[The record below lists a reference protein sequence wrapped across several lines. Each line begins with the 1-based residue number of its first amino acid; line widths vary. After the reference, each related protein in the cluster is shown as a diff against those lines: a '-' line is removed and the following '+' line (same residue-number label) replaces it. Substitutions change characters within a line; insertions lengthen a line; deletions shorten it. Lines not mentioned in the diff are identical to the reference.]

1 VNDPAEFV
9 RTAIARLH
17 EDVPDPA
24 RAIIAASG
32 GIDSTTAALLVERAL
47 GDRARAVFV
56 DTGLLRAGEVEKVSE
71 FFRTSGLRFD
81 VVPAADRFFAA
92 LAGVTEPEEKRR
104 RIGAGFVRVFEEEAD
119 RFHADR
125 LVQGTIAPDWIES
138 GGALRDTIKTH
149 HNVGGIPKDMR
160 LRLVEPLRDLYKD
173 EVRAVARHLGI
184 PEAERQPFPGPGLA
198 VRVAGEV
205 TPERVRR
212 ARVANRIVE
221 EEVERGVAAREIPR
235 PWQYFAV
242 LLSTPTVG
250 VLGDNRVHGDAVSVR
265 LVESVDAMTATAL
278 AAPRT
283 FLARVA
289 ERITRELSGEVV
301 RVLYDITDKPPATIE
316 WE

>member
-1 VNDPAEFV
+1 MNDPAEFV
-9 RTAIARLH
+9 RLATERLRAA
-17 EDVPDPA
+17 VPG

-56 DTGLLRAGEVEKVSE
+56 DNGLLRAGEVEKVTS
-71 FFRTSGLRFD
+71 FFRTSGLKFD
-81 VVPAADRFFAA
+81 VVSAADRFFGV
-92 LAGVTEPEEKRR
+92 LRGVTDPEEKRR
-104 RIGAGFVRVFEEEAD
+104 RIGEAFIRVFEDEAA
-119 RFHADR
+119 RFGADR

-138 GGALRDTIKTH
+138 GGSARDTIKTH
-149 HNVGGIPKDMR
+149 HNVGGIPKDLR
-160 LRLVEPLRDLYKD
+160 LTLVEPLRDLYKD

-184 PEAERQPFPGPGLA
+184 PEAERQPFPGPGLG
-198 VRVAGEV
+198 VRVIGEV

-212 ARVANRIVE
+212 ARVANAIVE
-221 EEVERGVAAREIPR
+221 AEVQRAVAAGEMAL

-242 LLSTPTVG
+242 LLDSRTVG

-265 LVESVDAMTATAL
+265 VVESVDAMTATSMAV
-278 AAPRT
+278 PREV
-283 FLARVA
+283 LARMA
-289 ERITRELSGEVV
+289 ERITRELTGEVV